1 MGAVIGGGEGA
12 FMFCF
17 FPLFF
22 PFPADERPNSRMIR
36 TGRRRVN
43 IILLSKVVDYI
54 IYFVSSLGSVRTIN
68 MYRNVC
74 VCSVRGSL
82 LILVFQRALCFC
94 EFLFSLVAF
103 ASHVDVW
110 MDTRR

>member
-36 TGRRRVN
+36 TGRRRVHM
-43 IILLSKVVDYI
+43 
-54 IYFVSSLGSVRTIN
+54 VRTIIR